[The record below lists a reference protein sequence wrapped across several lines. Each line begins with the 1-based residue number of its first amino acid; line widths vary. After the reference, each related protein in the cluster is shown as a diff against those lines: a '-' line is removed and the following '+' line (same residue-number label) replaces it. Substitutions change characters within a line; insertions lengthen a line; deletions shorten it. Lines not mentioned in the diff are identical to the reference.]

1 MDYQDR
7 PFVEVTAAKY
17 GELRD
22 EIKPIRIV
30 DPTVIPNGKGL
41 GYIVDLSAF
50 GIDALVHIRID
61 DMPNGELCKT

>member
-7 PFVEVTAAKY
+7 PFVEVTAARY
-17 GELRD
+17 GEQRD
-22 EIKPIRIV
+22 DIMPIRIV
-30 DPTVIPNGKGL
+30 DPIVLANGKGL

-61 DMPNGELCKT
+61 DMSNGALCKT